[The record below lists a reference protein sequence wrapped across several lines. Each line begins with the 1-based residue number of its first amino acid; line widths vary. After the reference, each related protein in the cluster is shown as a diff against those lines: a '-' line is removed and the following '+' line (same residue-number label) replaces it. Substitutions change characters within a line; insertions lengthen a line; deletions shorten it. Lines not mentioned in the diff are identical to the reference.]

1 MKFMKFKLDIENKI
15 LIPFMILTI
24 LPITILGIVSYW
36 NGYQLLINDRIRTQE
51 ALLKGTVLYIE
62 TIDDDVERGRVTLEE
77 GKAEAL
83 EYFQRA
89 KRENMAVLEGGEYAF
104 GNPEIFPDALIEEIK
119 NSPDRSLDAKN
130 VQYIFEDFE
139 KWGWTVIYSI
149 DKSFFLEELISI
161 QKYTLLLAIIF
172 LVLSMQSIIFIAH
185 HISKPIKYFAEVCK
199 KIEFGSL
206 KEKVDILRGDEIGVL
221 ASSFN
226 NMIDQINASTGKLI
240 EMTRFN
246 EDILQNIYIGI
257 MTTDNS
263 GKMVTI
269 NSAGK
274 EILIK
279 YGDSKLLEE
288 LGRQILATVS
298 RQRKINEIISISTA
312 GGKVIY
318 IDASTSLLK
327 KGDGTIY
334 GAICSFNDITDRK
347 VLENNIIRV
356 DRLASVGHFAAG
368 LAHEIRNPL
377 TGLKTGIQVIRN
389 REMNRNEHANLELI
403 DGLTYEIDRIN
414 SLVAELLDF
423 SRPKQTIRERANI
436 KEIIKKSLDLAKEG
450 IITKKISVDLA
461 TDDDGYQVFVDKGQV
476 EQIFLNI
483 ITNAIEAM
491 DTGGS
496 LTIKTKSV
504 SIDDT
509 PFIQVDFEDDGI
521 GIEEEILGKIFDP
534 FFTTKTKGTGL
545 GLVVVAKLVEENH
558 GKIEIE
564 STVNAGTKIK
574 VALPEYWRS
583 EDENESS
590 DY

>member
-1 MKFMKFKLDIENKI
+1 MKFKLDIENKI
-15 LIPFMILTI
+15 LIPFMILII

-36 NGYQLLINDRIRTQE
+36 NGYQLLINDRVKTQE
-51 ALLKGTVLYIE
+51 ALLKDTILYIE
-62 TIDDDVERGRVTLEE
+62 TIDEEVEGGRMSLEA

-89 KRENMAVLEGGEYAF
+89 KRDNMAIMEDKSYVLTNSAIFSDDLTEKI
-104 GNPEIFPDALIEEIK
+104 EISTVK
-119 NSPDRSLDAKN
+119 SLDAKN
-130 VQYIFEDFE
+130 VQFIFEDYE
-139 KWGWTVIYSI
+139 KWGWTIIYSI

-199 KIEFGSL
+199 KIEIGNL

-221 ASSFN
+221 ANSFN
-226 NMIDQINASTGKLI
+226 HMIDQINASTGKLI
-240 EMTRFN
+240 EMTKFN
-246 EDILQNIYIGI
+246 EDILQNIDIGI
-257 MTTDNS
+257 MTTDNY

-269 NSAGK
+269 NTAGK
-274 EILIK
+274 EILK
-279 YGDSKLLEE
+279 KHEDAKLLEE
-288 LGRQILATVS
+288 LDRQILGTIKH
-298 RQRKINEIISISTA
+298 QRKINEVLSISTS
-312 GGKVIY
+312 GGKAIF

-327 KGDGTIY
+327 KEDGTIY
-334 GAICSFNDITDRK
+334 GVICSFNDITDRK
-347 VLENNIIRV
+347 ILENNIIRV

-389 REMNRNEHANLELI
+389 REFNRNDLSNLELI
-403 DGLTYEIDRIN
+403 DGITYEIDRIN

-423 SRPKQTIRERANI
+423 SRPKQTIRERAKI
-436 KEIIKKSLDLAKEG
+436 KDIIKKSLDLAKEG
-450 IITKKISVDLA
+450 IIIKKISVGLIPG
-461 TDDDGYQVFVDKGQV
+461 DDEYQVFVDKGQV

-491 DTGGS
+491 DQEGH
-496 LTIKTKSV
+496 LTIRTEKILIDEV
-504 SIDDT
+504 S
-509 PFIQVDFEDDGI
+509 FIQVDFEDDGT
-521 GIEEEILGKIFDP
+521 GIEEELLGKIFDP

-564 STVNAGTKIK
+564 STVNVGTKIK
-574 VALPEYWRS
+574 VALPEYWGFEH
-583 EDENESS
+583 EDKSS
-590 DY
+590 DYR